1 MKQMSVIK
9 GAYLVEASKKE
20 IDALIQKEIYKKSN
34 AWDFGFLD
42 NEYGEI
48 SGDRV
53 SLTAI
58 NVHYR
63 WKIGNFTPVLGPFIK
78 LNINVKED
86 DKEEHRTELTF
97 KRLNGVTYVVKYWG
111 IMIFL
116 VLALLVSAYIYV
128 KTSTGEII
136 FMIPGMGLFYLLILE
151 LIAIGR
157 TSDLKR
163 KILKLI
169 EKEDITYTRKETK

>member
-1 MKQMSVIK
+1 MGEIK
-9 GAYLVEASKKE
+9 GVYNVEASKKE
-20 IDALIQKEIYKKSN
+20 VDALIHKEIYKTSN
-34 AWDFGFLD
+34 SWDFGFLD
-42 NEYGEI
+42 DETAEI

-63 WKIGNFTPVLGPFIK
+63 WKIGNFIPVLGPFIK

-97 KRLNGVTYVVKYWG
+97 KRLNGITYVVRYWV

-116 VLALLVSAYIYV
+116 VLALLVSAYIYL

-136 FMIPGMGLFYLLILE
+136 FIIPGIGLFYLLMLE
-151 LIAIGR
+151 LIAMGG

-169 EKEDITYTRKETK
+169 KKEGIPYTRNEVI